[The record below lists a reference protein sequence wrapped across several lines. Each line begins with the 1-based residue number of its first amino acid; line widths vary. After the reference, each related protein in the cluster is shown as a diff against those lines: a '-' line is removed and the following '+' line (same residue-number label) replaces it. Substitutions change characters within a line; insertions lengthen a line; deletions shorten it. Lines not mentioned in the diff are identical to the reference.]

1 MSVGT
6 APGMLQTCCSTQTS
20 SSTALLCVACYNV
33 AVHTATPGCVLR
45 TQCSRFAAV
54 LEQTRRS
61 TASTGLLL
69 LLLPVKLLLSSE
81 QSSLC
86 FDDQAEAQLLLA
98 TTHAG
103 TLICREVSCLLAS
116 AIHLMLPAGCWLPL
130 AAAALCEQGACLQ
143 ETHKLT
149 DSLSPYSSLST
160 ESCRKRFSCNMG

>member
-1 MSVGT
+1 MW
-6 APGMLQTCCSTQTS
+6 
-20 SSTALLCVACYNV
+20 ALLLGCCRCVAAHKQAAAQHCYV
-33 AVHTATPGCVLR
+33 WHATVLLSIQQRPGCVLR

-143 ETHKLT
+143 KTHKLT